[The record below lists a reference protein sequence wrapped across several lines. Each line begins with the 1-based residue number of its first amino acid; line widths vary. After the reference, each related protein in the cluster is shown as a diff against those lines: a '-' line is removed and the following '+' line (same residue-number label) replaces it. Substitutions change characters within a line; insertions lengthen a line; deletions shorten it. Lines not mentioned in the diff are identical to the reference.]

1 MGEFIL
7 DAPDVI
13 MDFIRTHLVDPRAR
27 AEASES
33 DTTASASVGQ
43 TEFSLSASVG
53 TVSCI
58 TAVTVDGT
66 AKSKWEDYHWDYQ
79 TETVTFYTAMTGGET
94 VIITYKYGTTNW
106 AYSDKVDK
114 KLSSTSFPRI
124 SVFMVSGNGKR
135 LGQYNA
141 PVESSAMFQIDIW
154 TRKDQVWTIDD
165 RKYSNDYHGR
175 YIGGRITKAFEDNED
190 DLFPV
195 LYGYI
200 PASIPRAAPESVEYL
215 SYHTI
220 LEISF
225 SCLDMGRIEK

>member
-1 MGEFIL
+1 MAEYIT

-33 DTTASASVGQ
+33 DTTASASAGQ
-43 TEFSLSASVG
+43 TEFELSATVG

-58 TAVTVDGT
+58 TSVTVDGT
-66 AKSKWEDYHWDYQ
+66 SKSKWEDYHWDYQ
-79 TETVTFYTAMTGGET
+79 TEKVTFFTAMTGGEA
-94 VIITYKYGTTNW
+94 VVITYKYGNQNW
-106 AYSDKVDK
+106 VYSDKVDK

-124 SVFMVSGNGKR
+124 AVFMVSGSGKR

-141 PVESSAMFQIDIW
+141 PVESAPMFQIDIW
-154 TRKDQVWTIDD
+154 TRKDQVFTIDG

-175 YIGGRITKAFEDNED
+175 YIGGRITKAFEDSEED
-190 DLFPV
+190 LHPV

-215 SYHTI
+215 SYHTVV
-220 LEISF
+220 EVNF
-225 SCLDMGRIEK
+225 KGLDLGRIET

>member
-1 MGEFIL
+1 MGEYIA
-7 DAPDVI
+7 DPPDMI

-33 DTTASASVGQ
+33 NTTASASASQ
-43 TEFSLSASVG
+43 TEFNLSASVG

-66 AKSKWEDYHWDYQ
+66 SKSKWEDYHWDYQ
-79 TETVTFYTAMTGGET
+79 LERVTFYTAMTGGET
-94 VIITYKYGTTNW
+94 VIITYKYGTTSW
-106 AYSDKVDK
+106 VFADKPDI
-114 KLSSTSFPRI
+114 KLTKDSFPRI
-124 SVFMVSGNGKR
+124 AVFMVSGSGKR

-154 TRKDQVWTIDD
+154 TRKDQIWTIDS
-165 RKYSNDYHGR
+165 RNYSNDYHGR
-175 YIGGRITKAFEDNED
+175 YIGNRITKAFEDNES
-190 DLFPV
+190 DLHPV

-215 SYHTI
+215 SYHTV
-220 LEISF
+220 LEVNFKGID
-225 SCLDMGRIEK
+225 LGRIET